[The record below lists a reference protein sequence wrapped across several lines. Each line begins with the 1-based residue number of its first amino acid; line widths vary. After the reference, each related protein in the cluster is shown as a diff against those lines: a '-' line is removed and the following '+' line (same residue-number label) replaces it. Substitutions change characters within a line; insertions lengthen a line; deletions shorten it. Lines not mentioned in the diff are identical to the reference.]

1 MRLPRRTRPTL
12 AALALG
18 LSATSVRAAD
28 KVAEKSPAVAPV
40 APKVVDKGS
49 VGKGASDAKADGH
62 KDAPKDGKGASEV
75 KGETV
80 KGAPKDGKTAGAVKG
95 DTVKGAPTKD
105 GKTAGAVKGETVK
118 GAPTKDGKATGKG
131 GSDESPN
138 GQKDSKGDKG
148 AVGKGGSDVKAD
160 GIKNGAAQKGS
171 LKDDKASGIKGEFK
185 GGSSIKVTDKAT
197 RIP

>member
-28 KVAEKSPAVAPV
+28 QVAEKSPAVAP
-40 APKVVDKGS
+40 ATPKGVDKGS

-62 KDAPKDGKGASEV
+62 KDAPKDGKSAS
-75 KGETV
+75 
-80 KGAPKDGKTAGAVKG
+80 DVKG
-95 DTVKGAPTKD
+95 D
-105 GKTAGAVKGETVK
+105 TVK

-131 GSDESPN
+131 GSDANPD
-138 GQKDSKGDKG
+138 GHKDSKGDKG

-171 LKDDKASGIKGEFK
+171 IKDDKASGIKGDFK

-197 RIP
+197 RVP